1 MLVRQTQIDTSTP
14 TLSDQHRGWGRA
26 YRDGEVVC
34 GRVRVTIG
42 RDGRLGLAR
51 HERRYLSARF
61 VGRLHPALRAELV
74 ALVRRRGAAAQR
86 AAETMVRIELIFDDV
101 RLGQIAGYVEP
112 PQLRWGKLSEIEFGL
127 REHAR

>member
-1 MLVRQTQIDTSTP
+1 MLVRQAQIDTSMPMLT
-14 TLSDQHRGWGRA
+14 DQRHGWGRA

-42 RDGRLGLAR
+42 RDGRLGFTR

-61 VGRLHPALRAELV
+61 VGPLHPALRAELV
-74 ALVRRRGAAAQR
+74 ALVRRRGAAARR
-86 AAETMVRIELIFDDV
+86 AAEAMARIELVFDED
-101 RLGQIAGYVEP
+101 RLGEIAGYVEP

-127 REHAR
+127 REDAQ